1 MWDLLL
7 DISVKIPKGT
17 EVGEG
22 ILNSDEC
29 PRPAQLWESLGRLMG
44 GYQSKLAATG
54 VLHVTEIFPTEP
66 QGTLFFFPS
75 RTTVFANSYFA
86 LSKHTTKPQESK
98 QCSTDIRVN
107 SIQFKVRN
115 KASCLWSTVMRQF
128 KEGNNS
134 LSASDLRVAEHPH
147 HKTWDGSLS
156 QYLQKKFT
164 PKTATLLEENI
175 FRRKHSSTFSG
186 VGLDKISLDKRTS
199 KAQKFE
205 N

>member
-1 MWDLLL
+1 MAVIWEETSL
-7 DISVKIPKGT
+7 D
-17 EVGEG
+17 VGFIARHFCEDTQGNRSRGG

-66 QGTLFFFPS
+66 QGTLSFFPP

-98 QCSTDIRVN
+98 QCSADIRVN
-107 SIQFKVRN
+107 VTQFKVRN
-115 KASCLWSTVMRQF
+115 KASYLWSTVMRQF

-134 LSASDLRVAEHPH
+134 LSASDLGVAEHPH

-156 QYLQKKFT
+156 QYLQKKFYSKWT
-164 PKTATLLEENI
+164 KTATLLEENTALH
-175 FRRKHSSTFSG
+175 FQ
-186 VGLDKISLDKRTS
+186 VLD
-199 KAQKFE
+199 
-205 N
+205 